1 MTQSDS
7 NEAPVS
13 PPPAPPAPRPR
24 SCVSRIIG
32 VIGWFLTVII
42 AAGLALAVAG
52 GILVLL
58 GVDLATPQQIRQ
70 ASVDVQRLQAAST
83 AQADT
88 VAQLQ
93 TVQAQASIDLGNAR
107 ERIDDLE
114 AQAGRLVAA
123 ATAQAGQAATA
134 VALGQALQTAVA
146 EAAALQDQLREGQ
159 VVVAVV
165 ATVQAEQNARLREIE
180 RRSERLTRFLDRLS
194 DIAAD
199 TVDDVGLPTPTATP
213 PATPSPLTATPT
225 ATSVPPVTP
234 TP

>member
-7 NEAPVS
+7 NKAPVA
-13 PPPAPPAPRPR
+13 PPPASPAPRPR
-24 SCVSRIIG
+24 SCASRIIG
-32 VIGWFLTVII
+32 LIGWLLTVIV

-70 ASVDVQRLQAAST
+70 TSVEVQRLQAAAT
-83 AQADT
+83 TQADT

-93 TVQAQASIDLGNAR
+93 TAQAQASIELGNAR

-114 AQAGRLVAA
+114 AQAGRLAAA

-165 ATVQAEQNARLREIE
+165 ATIQTEQNERIREIE

-213 PATPSPLTATPT
+213 SATPAPLTATPN
-225 ATSVPPVTP
+225 ATPVPPPTP